1 MVEAAPIEGHFFHV
15 GLFTPCTARRIHRI
29 AHGRARLDCYALVDR
44 ANLQPEVLI
53 NVILNIDNEA
63 KQIYLLKSLLLDTD
77 LVLARLNV
85 WKNIDTRIV
94 RSRGCD
100 RPTLG
105 TLKPHFRSRHG
116 GSCPICDQPRNRS
129 GLSLSHDSTGKP
141 YDDE

>member
-1 MVEAAPIEGHFFHV
+1 MEGIFFYLLRTTH
-15 GLFTPCTARRIHRI
+15 CADRRILGFDHS
-29 AHGRARLDCYALVDR
+29 RARLDCYALVDR